1 MAAIMYRWAGG
12 YRTGGNAFDGFP
24 EAWPQQM
31 LAHARSTL
39 REMDQ
44 MMRRYPSRMT
54 IRSINCPVTVIEGEL
69 SGKAFRVA
77 DAFVMRRLPRRRRS

>member
-1 MAAIMYRWAGG
+1 
-12 YRTGGNAFDGFP
+12 
-24 EAWPQQM
+24 
-31 LAHARSTL
+31 
-39 REMDQ
+39 

-69 SGKAFRVA
+69 SDKAFRVA

>member
-1 MAAIMYRWAGG
+1 MAAITYRWAGG
-12 YRTGGNAFDGFP
+12 YRTGGNAFDGFL

-69 SGKAFRVA
+69 SDKAFRVA